1 LNKNKKQS
9 PIRAIALF
17 QIPDQQAQ
25 IWVKKNNK
33 FRSGNLL
40 LRHRPRAAR
49 ARG

>member
-9 PIRAIALF
+9 PIRAIAVF
-17 QIPDQQAQ
+17 QIPDQQAL
-25 IWVKKNNK
+25 IWIKKNNK

-40 LRHRPRAAR
+40 LRHRPRALA